1 MAKTET
7 TTINVVVPV
16 ELRLQLEGI
25 AAKEERTLSWIVRK
39 ALQEFVENKK
49 VYKEN

>member
-16 ELRLQLEGI
+16 ELRLELEGI
-25 AAKEERTLSWIVRK
+25 ALKEDRTLSYIVRK
-39 ALQEFVENKK
+39 ALQEFIDNRK

>member
-16 ELRLQLEGI
+16 ELRLELEKI
-25 AAKEERTLSWIVRK
+25 AQEGDRTLSWVVRK
-39 ALQEFVENKK
+39 ALQEFVEQRK

>member
-16 ELRLQLEGI
+16 ELRLELEGI
-25 AAKEERTLSWIVRK
+25 AQKEDRTLSWVVRK
-39 ALQEFVENKK
+39 ALQEFIEQRK

>member
-1 MAKTET
+1 MAKTES

-16 ELRLQLEGI
+16 ELRLQLEEI
-25 AAKEERTLSWIVRK
+25 AVKEERTLSWIVRK
-39 ALQEFVENKK
+39 ALQEFVESRK